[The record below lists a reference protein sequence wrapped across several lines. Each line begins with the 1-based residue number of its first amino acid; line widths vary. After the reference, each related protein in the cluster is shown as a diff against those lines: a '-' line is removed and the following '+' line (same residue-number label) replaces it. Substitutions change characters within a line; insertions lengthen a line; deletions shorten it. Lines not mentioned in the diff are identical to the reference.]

1 MHCIDSRFLF
11 ISSIANVF
19 ILLSLFSDKSSTKWC
34 WLTTSTREWVTL
46 SRRNPLVPLLL
57 LLFTLMGGS
66 RTKGGGDRGEKWDV
80 GGNREVG
87 KWVKEG
93 KNHDNLIHG
102 GCGKCQVRYWNKL
115 IPKDWKD
122 WCYFIKSNAPMKSFL
137 ISAFSVPSAASIKSY
152 WSGGVRCISWSTRY
166 DIMWW
171 IWLYDLQCLNRLDC
185 YWAPANLPKPSL
197 IINLKHCKLQ
207 ITTSKRG
214 SSILL
219 NYISQV
225 IWVSKY
231 RYRWST

>member
-87 KWVKEG
+87 KRVKEG

-122 WCYFIKSNAPMKSFL
+122 WCYFIKSNAPMKSCL
-137 ISAFSVPSAASIKSY
+137 I
-152 WSGGVRCISWSTRY
+152 
-166 DIMWW
+166 
-171 IWLYDLQCLNRLDC
+171 LQHFQSLRL
-185 YWAPANLPKPSL
+185 
-197 IINLKHCKLQ
+197 LQ
-207 ITTSKRG
+207 
-214 SSILL
+214 
-219 NYISQV
+219 
-225 IWVSKY
+225 
-231 RYRWST
+231 

>member
-66 RTKGGGDRGEKWDV
+66 RTKGGGDRGEKWGV

-137 ISAFSVPSAASIKSY
+137 ISAFSVPSVASIKSY

-185 YWAPANLPKPSL
+185 YWASAKALVANKSVTL
-197 IINLKHCKLQ
+197 
-207 ITTSKRG
+207 
-214 SSILL
+214 
-219 NYISQV
+219 
-225 IWVSKY
+225 
-231 RYRWST
+231 